1 MRKLFITF
9 SVLFFGVLF
18 GQNNSIVVMRDGK
31 NVGILTPD
39 TIDGYL
45 YISTD
50 QLVTIGGG
58 PRYFARKKFKES
70 MRLWGTRVVFSP
82 ENPFAVVDGTPY
94 NLGLPVRLDKD
105 GLMIPLTGFFETF
118 ALATNYR
125 MIFHSDTIELTS
137 IEQSRS
143 EISGTTET
151 ESVSQTPPKNE
162 NENSARKKG
171 KKGLIVIDPGHG
183 GKDPGAIGPSG
194 IREKD
199 ITLAIAKDLKNEL
212 ESRNYEV
219 VLTRDSDV
227 FIPLS
232 DRSKLANKL
241 KADLFISIHCNA
253 SKKSGPH
260 GTQGF
265 YLSPAKTNEAR
276 AAAALENKS
285 LLMEDDP
292 IIDNLDELQYIMAD
306 MVQSTYQRESS
317 ILSYIIEQNI
327 SKETNLEARGP
338 QGAGF
343 YVLYGTYMPAVLIE
357 TAFISN
363 KKEES
368 FLTLPKNQRKIAEA
382 IADGIDQFWE
392 NIKK

>member
-1 MRKLFITF
+1 MRKILIITIVSILTGAF
-9 SVLFFGVLF
+9 AQSD
-18 GQNNSIVVMRDGK
+18 SIVVLRD
-31 NVGILTPD
+31 NESAGILFPMVS
-39 TIDGYL
+39 DGYL

-58 PRYFARKKFKES
+58 PRYFANEKFKES
-70 MRLWGTRVVFSP
+70 IRMWGTRVVFSP
-82 ENPFAVVDGTPY
+82 ENPFAVIDGTPY
-94 NLGLPVRLDKD
+94 NLGLPVRLSKN
-105 GLMIPLTGFFETF
+105 GLMVPFTGFFEAF
-118 ALATNYR
+118 ALAAHNKI
-125 MIFHSDTIELTS
+125 IFHTDTVKLSS
-137 IEQSRS
+137 IEQNFS
-143 EISGTTET
+143 EIPETTET
-151 ESVSQTPPKNE
+151 ESVSQTPTKRENKNSTR
-162 NENSARKKG
+162 NEG

-199 ITLAIAKDLKNEL
+199 ITLVIAKDLKNEL
-212 ESRNYEV
+212 ENRGYKII
-219 VLTRDSDV
+219 LTRDSDI
-227 FIPLS
+227 FISLA

-241 KADLFISIHCNA
+241 KADLFVSIHCNA
-253 SKKSGPH
+253 SKKKEPH

-265 YLSPAKTNEAR
+265 YLSPAKTDEAR

-285 LLMEDDP
+285 LLIENDP
-292 IIDNLDELQYIMAD
+292 IIDNLSELQYIMAD

-327 SKETNLEARGP
+327 SKEANLEARGP

-343 YVLYGTYMPAVLIE
+343 YVLYGNYMPAVLIE

-363 KKEES
+363 KKEEK
-368 FLTLPKNQRKIAEA
+368 FLTLPNNQKKIANA
-382 IADGIDQFWE
+382 IADGIDQFWG